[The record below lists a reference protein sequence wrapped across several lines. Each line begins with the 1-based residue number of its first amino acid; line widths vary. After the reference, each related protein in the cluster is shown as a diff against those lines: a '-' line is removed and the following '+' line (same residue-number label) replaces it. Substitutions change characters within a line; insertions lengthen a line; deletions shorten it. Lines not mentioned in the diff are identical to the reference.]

1 MAFSSAAFVFA
12 FLPAVFLLH
21 LVIRGRLARNVL
33 LLLASLL
40 FYSAGSLPHLP
51 LLVGVTLLN
60 YLAGLLF
67 RKRLRIRKAVLAVTL
82 CLNVAVLALFKYL
95 GFFGGVI
102 GDLTGLSLRLPALA
116 LPIGVSFFT
125 FQGMSYAIDVY
136 RDPDSGTTDFFE
148 LLLYISFFPQL
159 IAGPIVQY
167 HDVAP
172 QLRRRAAD
180 VRQMAEGFRRFIVGL
195 SKKLLLADVLGTAV
209 DALYARTDLLDARTA
224 LLAGIAYCLQIYF
237 DFSGY
242 SDMAIGMGRM
252 FGFRFPENFD
262 HPYTGSSIREFW
274 RRWHISLTSWF
285 RDYLYFPLGGNRKG
299 KIRKYLNKMIVFL
312 VSGLWHG
319 AGFSYI
325 IWGGLNGLYQVIG
338 EMTLPLRKKITDGLR
353 LHRDSLGHRLFQG
366 VFTFVLVDFSWIFFR
381 ASDLQGA
388 LEIIKSI
395 FRANN
400 PEILVDG
407 SLYGCGLDISNF
419 LLMLAGIGILLFADL
434 CRRRNIVV
442 RDVILRQDGWF
453 RWLFIALA
461 VTAILTFGI
470 WGPNYDAAGF
480 IYFQF

>member
-195 SKKLLLADVLGTAV
+195 GKKLLLADVLGTAV

-224 LLAGIAYCLQIYF
+224 LLVGIAYCLQIYF

-274 RRWHISLTSWF
+274 RRWHISLSMWF
-285 RDYLYFPLGGNRKG
+285 RNYVYIPLGGSRRGLARTCFNTFV
-299 KIRKYLNKMIVFL
+299 VFL
-312 VSGLWHG
+312 LTGLWHG
-319 AGFSYI
+319 AM
-325 IWGGLNGLYQVIG
+325 W
-338 EMTLPLRKKITDGLR
+338 
-353 LHRDSLGHRLFQG
+353 
-366 VFTFVLVDFSWIFFR
+366 TFVLWGLWNGFWLILERATPLKKVSHTLFGHVYMLLIVMLGFILFR
-381 ASDLQGA
+381 AESLTQAGRICRA
-388 LEIIKSI
+388 LAD
-395 FRANN
+395 FRF
-400 PEILVDG
+400 EREG
-407 SLYGCGLDISNF
+407 T
-419 LLMLAGIGILLFADL
+419 ILLRGVLSAKVLAAGAVAVFLSTGLQRKLAEKLRRSSGCQAAEYAASLL
-434 CRRRNIVV
+434 CLALC
-442 RDVILRQDGWF
+442 ILR
-453 RWLFIALA
+453 IAS
-461 VTAILTFGI
+461 VSFN
-470 WGPNYDAAGF
+470 PF
-480 IYFQF
+480 IYFRF

>member
-274 RRWHISLTSWF
+274 RRWHISLSMWF
-285 RDYLYFPLGGNRKG
+285 RNYVYIPLGGSRRGLARTCFNTFV
-299 KIRKYLNKMIVFL
+299 VFL
-312 VSGLWHG
+312 LTGLWHG
-319 AGFSYI
+319 AM
-325 IWGGLNGLYQVIG
+325 W
-338 EMTLPLRKKITDGLR
+338 
-353 LHRDSLGHRLFQG
+353 
-366 VFTFVLVDFSWIFFR
+366 TFVLWGLWNGFWLILERTTPLKKVSHTLFGHVYMLLIVMLGFILFR
-381 ASDLQGA
+381 AESLTQAGRICRA
-388 LEIIKSI
+388 LAD
-395 FRANN
+395 FRF
-400 PEILVDG
+400 EREG
-407 SLYGCGLDISNF
+407 T
-419 LLMLAGIGILLFADL
+419 ILLRGVLSAKVL
-434 CRRRNIVV
+434 
-442 RDVILRQDGWF
+442 
-453 RWLFIALA
+453 
-461 VTAILTFGI
+461 
-470 WGPNYDAAGF
+470 AAGAVAVFLSTGLQRKLAEKLRRSSGCQAAEYAASLLCLALCVLRIASVSFNPF
-480 IYFQF
+480 IYFRF

>member
-195 SKKLLLADVLGTAV
+195 GKKLLLADVLGTAV

-274 RRWHISLTSWF
+274 RRWHISLSMWF
-285 RDYLYFPLGGNRKG
+285 RNYVYIPLGGSRRGLARTCFNTFV
-299 KIRKYLNKMIVFL
+299 VFL
-312 VSGLWHG
+312 LTGLWHG
-319 AGFSYI
+319 AM
-325 IWGGLNGLYQVIG
+325 W
-338 EMTLPLRKKITDGLR
+338 
-353 LHRDSLGHRLFQG
+353 
-366 VFTFVLVDFSWIFFR
+366 TFVLWGLWNGFWLILERTTPLKKVSHTLFGHVYMLLIVMLGFILFR
-381 ASDLQGA
+381 AESLTQAGRICRA
-388 LEIIKSI
+388 LAD
-395 FRANN
+395 FRF
-400 PEILVDG
+400 EREG
-407 SLYGCGLDISNF
+407 T
-419 LLMLAGIGILLFADL
+419 ILLRGVLSAKVL
-434 CRRRNIVV
+434 
-442 RDVILRQDGWF
+442 
-453 RWLFIALA
+453 
-461 VTAILTFGI
+461 
-470 WGPNYDAAGF
+470 AAGAVAVFLSTGLQRKLAEKLRRSSGCQAAEYAASLLCLALCVLRIASVSFNPF
-480 IYFQF
+480 IYFRF

>member
-21 LVIRGRLARNVL
+21 LVIRGCLARNVL

-148 LLLYISFFPQL
+148 LLLYISFFHQL

-224 LLAGIAYCLQIYF
+224 LLVGIAYCLQIYF

-274 RRWHISLTSWF
+274 RRWHISLSMWF
-285 RDYLYFPLGGNRKG
+285 RNYVYIPLGGSRRGLARTCFNTFV
-299 KIRKYLNKMIVFL
+299 VFL
-312 VSGLWHG
+312 LTGLWHG
-319 AGFSYI
+319 AM
-325 IWGGLNGLYQVIG
+325 W
-338 EMTLPLRKKITDGLR
+338 
-353 LHRDSLGHRLFQG
+353 
-366 VFTFVLVDFSWIFFR
+366 TFVLWGLWNGFWLILERTTPLKKVSHTLFGHVYMLLIVMLGFILFR
-381 ASDLQGA
+381 AESLTQAGRICRA
-388 LEIIKSI
+388 LAD
-395 FRANN
+395 FRF
-400 PEILVDG
+400 EREG
-407 SLYGCGLDISNF
+407 T
-419 LLMLAGIGILLFADL
+419 ILLRGVLSAKVL
-434 CRRRNIVV
+434 
-442 RDVILRQDGWF
+442 
-453 RWLFIALA
+453 
-461 VTAILTFGI
+461 
-470 WGPNYDAAGF
+470 AAGAVAVFLSTGLQRKLAEKLRRSSGCQAAEYAASLLCLALCVLRIASVSFNPF
-480 IYFQF
+480 IYFRF

>member
-67 RKRLRIRKAVLAVTL
+67 RKRLRKRKAVLAVTL

-224 LLAGIAYCLQIYF
+224 LLVGIAYCLQIYF

-274 RRWHISLTSWF
+274 RRWHISLSMWF
-285 RDYLYFPLGGNRKG
+285 RNYVYIPLGGSRRGLARTCFNTFV
-299 KIRKYLNKMIVFL
+299 VFL
-312 VSGLWHG
+312 LTGLWHG
-319 AGFSYI
+319 AM
-325 IWGGLNGLYQVIG
+325 W
-338 EMTLPLRKKITDGLR
+338 
-353 LHRDSLGHRLFQG
+353 
-366 VFTFVLVDFSWIFFR
+366 TFVLWGLWNGFWLILERATPLKKVSHTLFGHVYMLLIVMLGFILFR
-381 ASDLQGA
+381 AESLTQAGRICRA
-388 LEIIKSI
+388 LAD
-395 FRANN
+395 FRF
-400 PEILVDG
+400 EREG
-407 SLYGCGLDISNF
+407 T
-419 LLMLAGIGILLFADL
+419 ILLRGVLSAKVL
-434 CRRRNIVV
+434 
-442 RDVILRQDGWF
+442 
-453 RWLFIALA
+453 
-461 VTAILTFGI
+461 
-470 WGPNYDAAGF
+470 AAGAVAVFLSTGLQRKLAEKLRRSSGCQAAEYAASLLCLALCVLRIASVSFNPF
-480 IYFQF
+480 IYFRF

>member
-67 RKRLRIRKAVLAVTL
+67 RKRLRKRKAVLAVTL

-224 LLAGIAYCLQIYF
+224 LLVGIAYCLQIYF

-274 RRWHISLTSWF
+274 RRWHISLSMWF
-285 RDYLYFPLGGNRKG
+285 RNYVYIPLGGSRRGLARTCFNTFV
-299 KIRKYLNKMIVFL
+299 VFL
-312 VSGLWHG
+312 LTGLWHG
-319 AGFSYI
+319 AM
-325 IWGGLNGLYQVIG
+325 W
-338 EMTLPLRKKITDGLR
+338 
-353 LHRDSLGHRLFQG
+353 
-366 VFTFVLVDFSWIFFR
+366 TFVLWGLWNGFWLILERTTPLKKVSHTLFGHVYMLLIVMLGFILFR
-381 ASDLQGA
+381 AESLTQAGRICRA
-388 LEIIKSI
+388 LAD
-395 FRANN
+395 FRF
-400 PEILVDG
+400 EREG
-407 SLYGCGLDISNF
+407 T
-419 LLMLAGIGILLFADL
+419 ILLRGVLSAKVL
-434 CRRRNIVV
+434 
-442 RDVILRQDGWF
+442 
-453 RWLFIALA
+453 
-461 VTAILTFGI
+461 
-470 WGPNYDAAGF
+470 AAGAVAVFLSTGLQRKLAEKLRRSSGCQAAEYAASLLCLALCVLRIASVSFNPF
-480 IYFQF
+480 IYFRF

>member
-224 LLAGIAYCLQIYF
+224 LLVGIAYCLQIYF

-274 RRWHISLTSWF
+274 RRWHISLSMWF
-285 RDYLYFPLGGNRKG
+285 RNYVYIPLGGSRRGLARTCFNTFV
-299 KIRKYLNKMIVFL
+299 VFL
-312 VSGLWHG
+312 LTGLWHG
-319 AGFSYI
+319 AM
-325 IWGGLNGLYQVIG
+325 W
-338 EMTLPLRKKITDGLR
+338 
-353 LHRDSLGHRLFQG
+353 
-366 VFTFVLVDFSWIFFR
+366 TFVLWGLWNGVWLILERTTPLKKVSHTLFGHVYMLLIVMLGFILFR
-381 ASDLQGA
+381 AESLTQAGRICRA
-388 LEIIKSI
+388 LAD
-395 FRANN
+395 FRF
-400 PEILVDG
+400 EREG
-407 SLYGCGLDISNF
+407 T
-419 LLMLAGIGILLFADL
+419 ILLRGVLSAKVL
-434 CRRRNIVV
+434 
-442 RDVILRQDGWF
+442 
-453 RWLFIALA
+453 
-461 VTAILTFGI
+461 
-470 WGPNYDAAGF
+470 AAGAVAVFLSTGLQRKLAEKLRRSSGCQAAEYAASLLCLALCVLRIASVSFNPF
-480 IYFQF
+480 IYFRF

>member
-67 RKRLRIRKAVLAVTL
+67 RKRLRKRKAVLAVTL

-274 RRWHISLTSWF
+274 RRWHISLSMWF
-285 RDYLYFPLGGNRKG
+285 RNYVYIPLGGSRRGLARTCFNTFV
-299 KIRKYLNKMIVFL
+299 VFL
-312 VSGLWHG
+312 LTGLWHG
-319 AGFSYI
+319 AM
-325 IWGGLNGLYQVIG
+325 W
-338 EMTLPLRKKITDGLR
+338 
-353 LHRDSLGHRLFQG
+353 
-366 VFTFVLVDFSWIFFR
+366 TFVLWGLWNGFWLILERTTPLKKVSHTLFGHVYMLLIVMLGFILFR
-381 ASDLQGA
+381 AESLTQAGRICRA
-388 LEIIKSI
+388 LAD
-395 FRANN
+395 FRF
-400 PEILVDG
+400 EREG
-407 SLYGCGLDISNF
+407 T
-419 LLMLAGIGILLFADL
+419 ILLRGVLSAKVL
-434 CRRRNIVV
+434 
-442 RDVILRQDGWF
+442 
-453 RWLFIALA
+453 
-461 VTAILTFGI
+461 
-470 WGPNYDAAGF
+470 AAGAVAVFLSTGLQRKLAEKLRRSSGCQAAEYAASLLCLALCVLRIASVSFNPF
-480 IYFQF
+480 IYFRF

>member
-274 RRWHISLTSWF
+274 RRWHISLSMWF
-285 RDYLYFPLGGNRKG
+285 RNYVYIPLGGSRRGLARTCFNTFV
-299 KIRKYLNKMIVFL
+299 VFL
-312 VSGLWHG
+312 LTGLWHG
-319 AGFSYI
+319 AM
-325 IWGGLNGLYQVIG
+325 W
-338 EMTLPLRKKITDGLR
+338 
-353 LHRDSLGHRLFQG
+353 
-366 VFTFVLVDFSWIFFR
+366 TFVLWGLWNGFWLILERATPLKKVSHTLFGHVYMLLIVMLGFILFR
-381 ASDLQGA
+381 AESLTQAGRICRA
-388 LEIIKSI
+388 LAD
-395 FRANN
+395 FRF
-400 PEILVDG
+400 EREG
-407 SLYGCGLDISNF
+407 T
-419 LLMLAGIGILLFADL
+419 ILLRGVLSAKVL
-434 CRRRNIVV
+434 
-442 RDVILRQDGWF
+442 
-453 RWLFIALA
+453 
-461 VTAILTFGI
+461 
-470 WGPNYDAAGF
+470 AAGAVAVFLSTGLQRKLAEKLRRSSGCQAAEYAASLLCLALCVLRIASVSFNPF
-480 IYFQF
+480 IYFRF

>member
-67 RKRLRIRKAVLAVTL
+67 RKRLRKRKAVLAVTL

-274 RRWHISLTSWF
+274 RRWHISLSMWF
-285 RDYLYFPLGGNRKG
+285 RNYVYIPLGGSRRGLARTCFNTFV
-299 KIRKYLNKMIVFL
+299 VFL
-312 VSGLWHG
+312 LTGLWHG
-319 AGFSYI
+319 AM
-325 IWGGLNGLYQVIG
+325 W
-338 EMTLPLRKKITDGLR
+338 
-353 LHRDSLGHRLFQG
+353 
-366 VFTFVLVDFSWIFFR
+366 TFVLWGLWNGFWLILERATPLKKVSHTLFGHVYMLLIVMLGFILFR
-381 ASDLQGA
+381 AESLTQAGRICRA
-388 LEIIKSI
+388 LAD
-395 FRANN
+395 FRF
-400 PEILVDG
+400 EREG
-407 SLYGCGLDISNF
+407 T
-419 LLMLAGIGILLFADL
+419 ILLRGVLSAKVL
-434 CRRRNIVV
+434 
-442 RDVILRQDGWF
+442 
-453 RWLFIALA
+453 
-461 VTAILTFGI
+461 
-470 WGPNYDAAGF
+470 AAGAVAVFLSTGLQRKLAEKLRRSSGCQAAEYAASLLCLALCVLRIASVSFNPF
-480 IYFQF
+480 IYFRF

>member
-67 RKRLRIRKAVLAVTL
+67 RKRLRKRKAVLAVTL

-125 FQGMSYAIDVY
+125 FQGMSCAIDVY

-209 DALYARTDLLDARTA
+209 DALYARTGLLDARTA

-274 RRWHISLTSWF
+274 RRWHISLSMWF
-285 RDYLYFPLGGNRKG
+285 RNYVYIPLGGSRRGLARTCFNTFV
-299 KIRKYLNKMIVFL
+299 VFL
-312 VSGLWHG
+312 LTGLWHG
-319 AGFSYI
+319 AM
-325 IWGGLNGLYQVIG
+325 W
-338 EMTLPLRKKITDGLR
+338 
-353 LHRDSLGHRLFQG
+353 
-366 VFTFVLVDFSWIFFR
+366 TFVLWGLWNGVWLILERATPLKKVSHTLFGHVYMLLIVMLGFILFR
-381 ASDLQGA
+381 AESLTQAGRICRA
-388 LEIIKSI
+388 LAD
-395 FRANN
+395 FRF
-400 PEILVDG
+400 EREG
-407 SLYGCGLDISNF
+407 T
-419 LLMLAGIGILLFADL
+419 ILLRGVLSAKVL
-434 CRRRNIVV
+434 
-442 RDVILRQDGWF
+442 
-453 RWLFIALA
+453 
-461 VTAILTFGI
+461 
-470 WGPNYDAAGF
+470 AAGAVAVFLSTGLQRKLAEKLRRSSGCQAAEYAASLLCLALCVLRIASVSFNPF
-480 IYFQF
+480 IYFRF

>member
-224 LLAGIAYCLQIYF
+224 LLVGIAYCLQIYF

-274 RRWHISLTSWF
+274 RRWHISLSMWF
-285 RDYLYFPLGGNRKG
+285 RNYVYVPLGGSRRGLARTCFNTFV
-299 KIRKYLNKMIVFL
+299 VFL
-312 VSGLWHG
+312 LTGLWHG
-319 AGFSYI
+319 AM
-325 IWGGLNGLYQVIG
+325 W
-338 EMTLPLRKKITDGLR
+338 
-353 LHRDSLGHRLFQG
+353 
-366 VFTFVLVDFSWIFFR
+366 TFVLWGLWNGAWLILERTTPLKKVSHTLFGHVYMLLIVMLGFILFR
-381 ASDLQGA
+381 AESLTQAGRICRA
-388 LEIIKSI
+388 LAD
-395 FRANN
+395 FRF
-400 PEILVDG
+400 EREG
-407 SLYGCGLDISNF
+407 T
-419 LLMLAGIGILLFADL
+419 ILLRGVLSAKVL
-434 CRRRNIVV
+434 
-442 RDVILRQDGWF
+442 
-453 RWLFIALA
+453 
-461 VTAILTFGI
+461 
-470 WGPNYDAAGF
+470 AAGAVAVFLSTGLQRKLAEKLRRSSGCQAAEYAASLLCLALCVLRIASVSFNPF
-480 IYFQF
+480 IYFRF

>member
-224 LLAGIAYCLQIYF
+224 LLVGIAYCLQIYF

-274 RRWHISLTSWF
+274 RRWHISLSMWF
-285 RDYLYFPLGGNRKG
+285 RNYVYIPLGGSRRGLARTCFNTFV
-299 KIRKYLNKMIVFL
+299 VFL
-312 VSGLWHG
+312 LTGLWHG
-319 AGFSYI
+319 AM
-325 IWGGLNGLYQVIG
+325 W
-338 EMTLPLRKKITDGLR
+338 
-353 LHRDSLGHRLFQG
+353 
-366 VFTFVLVDFSWIFFR
+366 TFVLWGLWNGFWLILERATPLKKVSHTLFGHVYMLLIVMLGFILFR
-381 ASDLQGA
+381 AESLTQAGRICRA
-388 LEIIKSI
+388 LAD
-395 FRANN
+395 FRF
-400 PEILVDG
+400 EREG
-407 SLYGCGLDISNF
+407 T
-419 LLMLAGIGILLFADL
+419 ILLRGVLSAKVL
-434 CRRRNIVV
+434 
-442 RDVILRQDGWF
+442 
-453 RWLFIALA
+453 
-461 VTAILTFGI
+461 
-470 WGPNYDAAGF
+470 AAGAVAVFLSTGLQRKLAEKLRRSSGCQAAEYAASLLCLAICVLRIASVSFNPF
-480 IYFQF
+480 IYFRF

>member
-195 SKKLLLADVLGTAV
+195 GKKLLLADVLGTAV

-274 RRWHISLTSWF
+274 RRWHISLSMWF
-285 RDYLYFPLGGNRKG
+285 RNYVYIPLGGSRRGLARTCFNTFV
-299 KIRKYLNKMIVFL
+299 VFL
-312 VSGLWHG
+312 LTGLWHG
-319 AGFSYI
+319 AM
-325 IWGGLNGLYQVIG
+325 W
-338 EMTLPLRKKITDGLR
+338 
-353 LHRDSLGHRLFQG
+353 
-366 VFTFVLVDFSWIFFR
+366 TFVLWGLWNGFWLILERATPLKKVSHTLFGHVYMLLIVMLGFILFR
-381 ASDLQGA
+381 AESLTQAGRICRA
-388 LEIIKSI
+388 LAD
-395 FRANN
+395 FRF
-400 PEILVDG
+400 EREG
-407 SLYGCGLDISNF
+407 T
-419 LLMLAGIGILLFADL
+419 ILLRGVLSAKVLAAGAVAVFLSTGLQRKLAEKLRRSSGCQAAEYAASLL
-434 CRRRNIVV
+434 CLALC
-442 RDVILRQDGWF
+442 ILR
-453 RWLFIALA
+453 IAS
-461 VTAILTFGI
+461 VSFN
-470 WGPNYDAAGF
+470 PF
-480 IYFQF
+480 IYFRF

>member
-12 FLPAVFLLH
+12 FLPAIFLLH

-224 LLAGIAYCLQIYF
+224 LLVGIAYCLQIYF

-274 RRWHISLTSWF
+274 RRWHISLSMWF
-285 RDYLYFPLGGNRKG
+285 RNYVYIPLGGSRRGLARTCFNTFV
-299 KIRKYLNKMIVFL
+299 VFL
-312 VSGLWHG
+312 LTGLWHG
-319 AGFSYI
+319 AM
-325 IWGGLNGLYQVIG
+325 W
-338 EMTLPLRKKITDGLR
+338 
-353 LHRDSLGHRLFQG
+353 
-366 VFTFVLVDFSWIFFR
+366 TFVLWGLWNGAWLILERTTPLKKVSHTLFGHVYMLLIVMLGFILFR
-381 ASDLQGA
+381 AESLTQAGRICRA
-388 LEIIKSI
+388 LAD
-395 FRANN
+395 FRF
-400 PEILVDG
+400 EREG
-407 SLYGCGLDISNF
+407 T
-419 LLMLAGIGILLFADL
+419 ILLRGVLSAKVLAAGAVAVFLSTGLQRKLAEKLRRSSGCQAAEYAASLL
-434 CRRRNIVV
+434 CLALC
-442 RDVILRQDGWF
+442 ILR
-453 RWLFIALA
+453 IAS
-461 VTAILTFGI
+461 VSFN
-470 WGPNYDAAGF
+470 PF
-480 IYFQF
+480 IYFRF

>member
-51 LLVGVTLLN
+51 LLVGVALLN

-67 RKRLRIRKAVLAVTL
+67 RKRLRKRKAVLAVTL

-274 RRWHISLTSWF
+274 RRWHISLSMWF
-285 RDYLYFPLGGNRKG
+285 RNYVYIPLGGSRRGLARTCFNTFV
-299 KIRKYLNKMIVFL
+299 VFL
-312 VSGLWHG
+312 LTGLWHG
-319 AGFSYI
+319 AM
-325 IWGGLNGLYQVIG
+325 W
-338 EMTLPLRKKITDGLR
+338 
-353 LHRDSLGHRLFQG
+353 
-366 VFTFVLVDFSWIFFR
+366 TFVLWGLWNGFWLILERATPLKKVSHTLFGHVYMLLIVMLGFILFR
-381 ASDLQGA
+381 AESLTQAGRICRA
-388 LEIIKSI
+388 LAD
-395 FRANN
+395 FRF
-400 PEILVDG
+400 EREG
-407 SLYGCGLDISNF
+407 T
-419 LLMLAGIGILLFADL
+419 ILLRGVLSAKVL
-434 CRRRNIVV
+434 
-442 RDVILRQDGWF
+442 
-453 RWLFIALA
+453 
-461 VTAILTFGI
+461 
-470 WGPNYDAAGF
+470 AAGAVAVFLSTGLQRKLAEKLRRSSGCQAAEYAASLLCLAICVLRIASVSFNPF
-480 IYFQF
+480 IYFRF

>member
-274 RRWHISLTSWF
+274 RRWHISLSMWF
-285 RDYLYFPLGGNRKG
+285 RNYVYIPLGGSRRGLARTCFNTFV
-299 KIRKYLNKMIVFL
+299 VFL
-312 VSGLWHG
+312 LTGLWHG
-319 AGFSYI
+319 AM
-325 IWGGLNGLYQVIG
+325 W
-338 EMTLPLRKKITDGLR
+338 
-353 LHRDSLGHRLFQG
+353 
-366 VFTFVLVDFSWIFFR
+366 TFVLWGLWNGFWLILERATPLKKVSHTLFGHVYMLLIVMLGFILFR
-381 ASDLQGA
+381 AESLTQAGRICRA
-388 LEIIKSI
+388 LAD
-395 FRANN
+395 FRF
-400 PEILVDG
+400 EREG
-407 SLYGCGLDISNF
+407 T
-419 LLMLAGIGILLFADL
+419 ILLRGVLSAKVLAAGAVAVFLSTGLQRKLAEKLRRSSGCQAAEYAASLL
-434 CRRRNIVV
+434 CLALC
-442 RDVILRQDGWF
+442 ILR
-453 RWLFIALA
+453 IAS
-461 VTAILTFGI
+461 VSFN
-470 WGPNYDAAGF
+470 PF
-480 IYFQF
+480 IYFRF

>member
-1 MAFSSAAFVFA
+1 
-12 FLPAVFLLH
+12 
-21 LVIRGRLARNVL
+21 
-33 LLLASLL
+33 
-40 FYSAGSLPHLP
+40 
-51 LLVGVTLLN
+51 
-60 YLAGLLF
+60 
-67 RKRLRIRKAVLAVTL
+67 
-82 CLNVAVLALFKYL
+82 
-95 GFFGGVI
+95 
-102 GDLTGLSLRLPALA
+102 
-116 LPIGVSFFT
+116 
-125 FQGMSYAIDVY
+125 
-136 RDPDSGTTDFFE
+136 
-148 LLLYISFFPQL
+148 
-159 IAGPIVQY
+159 
-167 HDVAP
+167 
-172 QLRRRAAD
+172 
-180 VRQMAEGFRRFIVGL
+180 
-195 SKKLLLADVLGTAV
+195 
-209 DALYARTDLLDARTA
+209 
-224 LLAGIAYCLQIYF
+224 
-237 DFSGY
+237 
-242 SDMAIGMGRM
+242 
-252 FGFRFPENFD
+252 
-262 HPYTGSSIREFW
+262 
-274 RRWHISLTSWF
+274 
-285 RDYLYFPLGGNRKG
+285 
-299 KIRKYLNKMIVFL
+299 MIVFL

-419 LLMLAGIGILLFADL
+419 LLMLAGIGILAFADR

>member
-1 MAFSSAAFVFA
+1 MA
-12 FLPAVFLLH
+12 
-21 LVIRGRLARNVL
+21 
-33 LLLASLL
+33 
-40 FYSAGSLPHLP
+40 
-51 LLVGVTLLN
+51 
-60 YLAGLLF
+60 
-67 RKRLRIRKAVLAVTL
+67 RI
-82 CLNVAVLALFKYL
+82 L
-95 GFFGGVI
+95 GI
-102 GDLTGLSLRLPALA
+102 DL
-116 LPIGVSFFT
+116 
-125 FQGMSYAIDVY
+125 M
-136 RDPDSGTTDFFE
+136 
-148 LLLYISFFPQL
+148 
-159 IAGPIVQY
+159 
-167 HDVAP
+167 
-172 QLRRRAAD
+172 
-180 VRQMAEGFRRFIVGL
+180 
-195 SKKLLLADVLGTAV
+195 
-209 DALYARTDLLDARTA
+209 
-224 LLAGIAYCLQIYF
+224 
-237 DFSGY
+237 
-242 SDMAIGMGRM
+242 
-252 FGFRFPENFD
+252 ENFD
-262 HPYTGSSIREFW
+262 APYLSTSVAQFW

>member
-242 SDMAIGMGRM
+242 SDMAIGMGRL

-274 RRWHISLTSWF
+274 RRWHISLSMWF
-285 RDYLYFPLGGNRKG
+285 RNYVYIPLGGSRRGLARTCFNTFV
-299 KIRKYLNKMIVFL
+299 VFL
-312 VSGLWHG
+312 LTGLWHG
-319 AGFSYI
+319 AM
-325 IWGGLNGLYQVIG
+325 W
-338 EMTLPLRKKITDGLR
+338 
-353 LHRDSLGHRLFQG
+353 
-366 VFTFVLVDFSWIFFR
+366 TFVLWGLWNGFWLILERATPLKKVSHTLFGHVYMLLIVMLGFILFR
-381 ASDLQGA
+381 AESLTQAGRICRA
-388 LEIIKSI
+388 LAD
-395 FRANN
+395 FRF
-400 PEILVDG
+400 EREG
-407 SLYGCGLDISNF
+407 T
-419 LLMLAGIGILLFADL
+419 ILLRGVLSAKVL
-434 CRRRNIVV
+434 
-442 RDVILRQDGWF
+442 
-453 RWLFIALA
+453 
-461 VTAILTFGI
+461 
-470 WGPNYDAAGF
+470 AAGAVAVFLSTGLQRKLAEKLRRSSGCQAAEYAASLLCLALCVLRIASVSFNPF
-480 IYFQF
+480 IYFRF

>member
-82 CLNVAVLALFKYL
+82 CLNVAVLTLFKYL

-242 SDMAIGMGRM
+242 SDMAIGMGRL

-274 RRWHISLTSWF
+274 RRWHISLSMWF
-285 RDYLYFPLGGNRKG
+285 RNYVYIPLGGSRRGLARTCFNTFV
-299 KIRKYLNKMIVFL
+299 VFL
-312 VSGLWHG
+312 LTGLWHG
-319 AGFSYI
+319 AM
-325 IWGGLNGLYQVIG
+325 W
-338 EMTLPLRKKITDGLR
+338 
-353 LHRDSLGHRLFQG
+353 
-366 VFTFVLVDFSWIFFR
+366 TFVLWGLWNGFWLILERATPLKKVSHTLFGHVYMLLIVMLGFILFR
-381 ASDLQGA
+381 AESLTQAGRICRA
-388 LEIIKSI
+388 LAD
-395 FRANN
+395 FRF
-400 PEILVDG
+400 EREG
-407 SLYGCGLDISNF
+407 T
-419 LLMLAGIGILLFADL
+419 ILLRGVLSAKVL
-434 CRRRNIVV
+434 
-442 RDVILRQDGWF
+442 
-453 RWLFIALA
+453 
-461 VTAILTFGI
+461 
-470 WGPNYDAAGF
+470 AAGAVAVFLSTGLQRKLAEKLRRSSGCQAAEYAASLLCLALCVLRIASVSFNPF
-480 IYFQF
+480 IYFRF

>member
-67 RKRLRIRKAVLAVTL
+67 RKRLRKRKAVLAVTL

-274 RRWHISLTSWF
+274 RRWHISLSMWF
-285 RDYLYFPLGGNRKG
+285 RNYVYIPLGGSRRGLARTCFNTFV
-299 KIRKYLNKMIVFL
+299 VFL
-312 VSGLWHG
+312 LTGLWHG
-319 AGFSYI
+319 AM
-325 IWGGLNGLYQVIG
+325 W
-338 EMTLPLRKKITDGLR
+338 
-353 LHRDSLGHRLFQG
+353 
-366 VFTFVLVDFSWIFFR
+366 TFVLWGLWNGAWLILERATPLKKVSHTLFGHVYMLLIVMLGFILFR
-381 ASDLQGA
+381 AESLTQAGRICRA
-388 LEIIKSI
+388 LAD
-395 FRANN
+395 FRF
-400 PEILVDG
+400 EREG
-407 SLYGCGLDISNF
+407 T
-419 LLMLAGIGILLFADL
+419 ILLRGVLSAKVL
-434 CRRRNIVV
+434 
-442 RDVILRQDGWF
+442 
-453 RWLFIALA
+453 
-461 VTAILTFGI
+461 
-470 WGPNYDAAGF
+470 AAGAVAVFLSTGLQRKLAEKLRRSSGCQAAEYAASLLCLALCVLRIASVSFNPF
-480 IYFQF
+480 IYFRF

>member
-242 SDMAIGMGRM
+242 SDMAIGMGRL

-274 RRWHISLTSWF
+274 RRWHISLSMWF
-285 RDYLYFPLGGNRKG
+285 RNYVYIPLGGSRRGLARTCFNTFV
-299 KIRKYLNKMIVFL
+299 VFL
-312 VSGLWHG
+312 LTGLWHG
-319 AGFSYI
+319 AM
-325 IWGGLNGLYQVIG
+325 W
-338 EMTLPLRKKITDGLR
+338 
-353 LHRDSLGHRLFQG
+353 
-366 VFTFVLVDFSWIFFR
+366 TFVLWGLWNGAWLILERTTPLKKVSHTLFGHVYMLLIVMLGFILFR
-381 ASDLQGA
+381 AESLTQAGRICRA
-388 LEIIKSI
+388 LAD
-395 FRANN
+395 FRF
-400 PEILVDG
+400 EREG
-407 SLYGCGLDISNF
+407 T
-419 LLMLAGIGILLFADL
+419 ILLRGVLSAKVL
-434 CRRRNIVV
+434 
-442 RDVILRQDGWF
+442 
-453 RWLFIALA
+453 
-461 VTAILTFGI
+461 
-470 WGPNYDAAGF
+470 AAGAVAVFLSTGLQRKLAEKLRRSSGCQAAEYAASLLCLALCVLRIASVSFNPF
-480 IYFQF
+480 IYFRF

>member
-224 LLAGIAYCLQIYF
+224 LLVGIAYCLQIYF

-274 RRWHISLTSWF
+274 RRWHISLSMWF
-285 RDYLYFPLGGNRKG
+285 RNYVYIPLGGSRRGLARTCFNTFV
-299 KIRKYLNKMIVFL
+299 VFL
-312 VSGLWHG
+312 LTGLWHG
-319 AGFSYI
+319 AM
-325 IWGGLNGLYQVIG
+325 W
-338 EMTLPLRKKITDGLR
+338 
-353 LHRDSLGHRLFQG
+353 
-366 VFTFVLVDFSWIFFR
+366 TFVLWGLWNGFWLILERTTPLKKVSHTLFGHVYMLLIVMLGFILFR
-381 ASDLQGA
+381 AESLTQAGRICRA
-388 LEIIKSI
+388 LAD
-395 FRANN
+395 FRF
-400 PEILVDG
+400 EREG
-407 SLYGCGLDISNF
+407 T
-419 LLMLAGIGILLFADL
+419 ILLRGVLSAKVL
-434 CRRRNIVV
+434 
-442 RDVILRQDGWF
+442 
-453 RWLFIALA
+453 
-461 VTAILTFGI
+461 
-470 WGPNYDAAGF
+470 AAGAVAVFLSTGLQRKLAEKLRRSSGCQAAEYAASLLCLALCVLRIASASFNPF
-480 IYFQF
+480 IYFRF

>member
-195 SKKLLLADVLGTAV
+195 GKKLLLADVLGTAV

-242 SDMAIGMGRM
+242 SDMAIGMGRL

-274 RRWHISLTSWF
+274 RRWHISLSMWF
-285 RDYLYFPLGGNRKG
+285 RNYVYIPLGGSRRGLARTCFNTFV
-299 KIRKYLNKMIVFL
+299 VFL
-312 VSGLWHG
+312 LTGLWHG
-319 AGFSYI
+319 AM
-325 IWGGLNGLYQVIG
+325 W
-338 EMTLPLRKKITDGLR
+338 
-353 LHRDSLGHRLFQG
+353 
-366 VFTFVLVDFSWIFFR
+366 TFVLWGLWNGFWLILERATPLKKVSHTLFGHVYMLLIVMLGFILFR
-381 ASDLQGA
+381 AESLTQAGRICRA
-388 LEIIKSI
+388 LAD
-395 FRANN
+395 FRF
-400 PEILVDG
+400 EREG
-407 SLYGCGLDISNF
+407 T
-419 LLMLAGIGILLFADL
+419 ILLRGVLSAKVL
-434 CRRRNIVV
+434 
-442 RDVILRQDGWF
+442 
-453 RWLFIALA
+453 
-461 VTAILTFGI
+461 
-470 WGPNYDAAGF
+470 AAGAVAVFLSTGLQRKLAEKLRRSSGCQAAEYAASLLCLAICVLRIASVSFNPF
-480 IYFQF
+480 IYFRF

>member
-224 LLAGIAYCLQIYF
+224 LLVGIAYCLQIYF

-274 RRWHISLTSWF
+274 RRWHISLSMWF
-285 RDYLYFPLGGNRKG
+285 RNYVYIPLGGSRRGLARTCFNTFV
-299 KIRKYLNKMIVFL
+299 VFL
-312 VSGLWHG
+312 LTGLWHG
-319 AGFSYI
+319 AM
-325 IWGGLNGLYQVIG
+325 W
-338 EMTLPLRKKITDGLR
+338 
-353 LHRDSLGHRLFQG
+353 
-366 VFTFVLVDFSWIFFR
+366 TFVLWGLWNGAWLILERTTPLKKVSHTLFGHVYMLLIVMLGFILFR
-381 ASDLQGA
+381 AESLTQAGRICRA
-388 LEIIKSI
+388 LAD
-395 FRANN
+395 FRF
-400 PEILVDG
+400 EREG
-407 SLYGCGLDISNF
+407 T
-419 LLMLAGIGILLFADL
+419 ILLRGVLSAKVL
-434 CRRRNIVV
+434 
-442 RDVILRQDGWF
+442 
-453 RWLFIALA
+453 
-461 VTAILTFGI
+461 
-470 WGPNYDAAGF
+470 AAGAVAVFLSTGLQRKLAEKLRRSSGCQAAEYAASLLCLALCVLRIASVSFNPF
-480 IYFQF
+480 IYFRF

>member
-274 RRWHISLTSWF
+274 RRWHISLSMWF
-285 RDYLYFPLGGNRKG
+285 RNYVYIPLGGSRRGLARTCFNTFV
-299 KIRKYLNKMIVFL
+299 VFL
-312 VSGLWHG
+312 LTGLWHG
-319 AGFSYI
+319 AM
-325 IWGGLNGLYQVIG
+325 W
-338 EMTLPLRKKITDGLR
+338 
-353 LHRDSLGHRLFQG
+353 
-366 VFTFVLVDFSWIFFR
+366 TFVLWGLWNGAWLILERTTPLKKVSHTLFGHVYMLLIVMLGFILFR
-381 ASDLQGA
+381 AESLTQAGRICRA
-388 LEIIKSI
+388 LAD
-395 FRANN
+395 FRF
-400 PEILVDG
+400 EREG
-407 SLYGCGLDISNF
+407 T
-419 LLMLAGIGILLFADL
+419 ILLRGVLSAKVL
-434 CRRRNIVV
+434 
-442 RDVILRQDGWF
+442 
-453 RWLFIALA
+453 
-461 VTAILTFGI
+461 
-470 WGPNYDAAGF
+470 AAGAVAVFLSTGLQRKLAEKLRRSSGCQAAEYAASLLCLALCVLRIASVSFNPF
-480 IYFQF
+480 IYFRF

>member
-224 LLAGIAYCLQIYF
+224 LLVGIAYCLQIYF

-274 RRWHISLTSWF
+274 RRWHISLSMWF
-285 RDYLYFPLGGNRKG
+285 RNYVYVPLGGSRRGLARTCFNTFV
-299 KIRKYLNKMIVFL
+299 VFL
-312 VSGLWHG
+312 LTGLWHG
-319 AGFSYI
+319 AM
-325 IWGGLNGLYQVIG
+325 W
-338 EMTLPLRKKITDGLR
+338 
-353 LHRDSLGHRLFQG
+353 
-366 VFTFVLVDFSWIFFR
+366 TFVLWGLWNGAWLILERATPLKKVSHTLFGHVYMLLIVMLGFILFR
-381 ASDLQGA
+381 AESLTQAGRICRA
-388 LEIIKSI
+388 LAD
-395 FRANN
+395 FRF
-400 PEILVDG
+400 EREG
-407 SLYGCGLDISNF
+407 T
-419 LLMLAGIGILLFADL
+419 ILLRGVLSAKVL
-434 CRRRNIVV
+434 
-442 RDVILRQDGWF
+442 
-453 RWLFIALA
+453 
-461 VTAILTFGI
+461 
-470 WGPNYDAAGF
+470 AAGAVAVFLSTGLQRKLAEKLRRSSGCQAAEYAASLLCLALCVLRIASASFNPF
-480 IYFQF
+480 IYFRF

>member
-274 RRWHISLTSWF
+274 RRWHISLSMWF
-285 RDYLYFPLGGNRKG
+285 RNYVYIPLGGSRRGLARTCFNTFV
-299 KIRKYLNKMIVFL
+299 VFL
-312 VSGLWHG
+312 LTGLWHG
-319 AGFSYI
+319 AM
-325 IWGGLNGLYQVIG
+325 W
-338 EMTLPLRKKITDGLR
+338 
-353 LHRDSLGHRLFQG
+353 
-366 VFTFVLVDFSWIFFR
+366 TFVLWGLWNGAWLILERATPLKKVSHTLFGHVYMLLIVMLGFILFR
-381 ASDLQGA
+381 AESLTQAGRICRA
-388 LEIIKSI
+388 LAD
-395 FRANN
+395 FRF
-400 PEILVDG
+400 EREG
-407 SLYGCGLDISNF
+407 T
-419 LLMLAGIGILLFADL
+419 ILLRGVLSAKVL
-434 CRRRNIVV
+434 
-442 RDVILRQDGWF
+442 
-453 RWLFIALA
+453 
-461 VTAILTFGI
+461 
-470 WGPNYDAAGF
+470 AAGAVAVFLSTGLQRKLAEKLRRSSGCQAAEYAASLLCLALCVLRIASVSFNPF
-480 IYFQF
+480 IYFRF

>member
-51 LLVGVTLLN
+51 LLVGVALLN

-82 CLNVAVLALFKYL
+82 CLNVTVLALFKYL

-209 DALYARTDLLDARTA
+209 DALYERTDLLDARTA
-224 LLAGIAYCLQIYF
+224 LLVGIAYCLQIYF

-274 RRWHISLTSWF
+274 RRWHISLSMWF
-285 RDYLYFPLGGNRKG
+285 RNYVYIPLGGSRRGLARTCFNTFV
-299 KIRKYLNKMIVFL
+299 VFL
-312 VSGLWHG
+312 LTGLWHG
-319 AGFSYI
+319 AM
-325 IWGGLNGLYQVIG
+325 W
-338 EMTLPLRKKITDGLR
+338 
-353 LHRDSLGHRLFQG
+353 
-366 VFTFVLVDFSWIFFR
+366 TFVLWGLWNGFWLILERATPLKKVSHTLFGHVYMLLIVMLGFILFR
-381 ASDLQGA
+381 AESLTQAGRICRA
-388 LEIIKSI
+388 LAD
-395 FRANN
+395 FRF
-400 PEILVDG
+400 EREG
-407 SLYGCGLDISNF
+407 T
-419 LLMLAGIGILLFADL
+419 ILLRGVLSAKVLAAGAVAVFLSTGLQRKLAEKLRRSSGCQAAEYAASLL
-434 CRRRNIVV
+434 CLALC
-442 RDVILRQDGWF
+442 ILR
-453 RWLFIALA
+453 IAS
-461 VTAILTFGI
+461 VSFN
-470 WGPNYDAAGF
+470 PF
-480 IYFQF
+480 IYFRF

>member
-224 LLAGIAYCLQIYF
+224 LLVGIAYCLQIYF

-274 RRWHISLTSWF
+274 RRWHISLSMWF
-285 RDYLYFPLGGNRKG
+285 RNYVYVPLGGSRRGLARTCFNTFV
-299 KIRKYLNKMIVFL
+299 VFL
-312 VSGLWHG
+312 LTGLWHG
-319 AGFSYI
+319 AM
-325 IWGGLNGLYQVIG
+325 W
-338 EMTLPLRKKITDGLR
+338 
-353 LHRDSLGHRLFQG
+353 
-366 VFTFVLVDFSWIFFR
+366 TFVLWGLWNGFWLILERTTPLKKVSHTLFGHVYMLLIVMLGFILFR
-381 ASDLQGA
+381 AESLTQAGRICRA
-388 LEIIKSI
+388 LAD
-395 FRANN
+395 FRF
-400 PEILVDG
+400 EREG
-407 SLYGCGLDISNF
+407 T
-419 LLMLAGIGILLFADL
+419 ILLRGVLSAKVL
-434 CRRRNIVV
+434 
-442 RDVILRQDGWF
+442 
-453 RWLFIALA
+453 
-461 VTAILTFGI
+461 
-470 WGPNYDAAGF
+470 AAGAVAVFLSTGLQRKLAEKLRRSSGCQAAEYAASLLCLALCVLRIASASFNPF
-480 IYFQF
+480 IYFRF

>member
-224 LLAGIAYCLQIYF
+224 LLVGIAYCLQIYF

-274 RRWHISLTSWF
+274 RRWHISLSMWF
-285 RDYLYFPLGGNRKG
+285 RNYVYVPLGGSRRGLARTCFNTFV
-299 KIRKYLNKMIVFL
+299 VFL
-312 VSGLWHG
+312 LTGLWHG
-319 AGFSYI
+319 AM
-325 IWGGLNGLYQVIG
+325 W
-338 EMTLPLRKKITDGLR
+338 
-353 LHRDSLGHRLFQG
+353 
-366 VFTFVLVDFSWIFFR
+366 TFVLWGLWNGFWLILERATPLKKVSHTLFGHVYMLLIVMLGFILFR
-381 ASDLQGA
+381 AESLTQAGRICRA
-388 LEIIKSI
+388 LAD
-395 FRANN
+395 FRF
-400 PEILVDG
+400 EREG
-407 SLYGCGLDISNF
+407 T
-419 LLMLAGIGILLFADL
+419 ILLRGVLSAKVL
-434 CRRRNIVV
+434 
-442 RDVILRQDGWF
+442 
-453 RWLFIALA
+453 
-461 VTAILTFGI
+461 
-470 WGPNYDAAGF
+470 AAGAVAVFLSTGLQRKLAEKLRRSSGCQAAEYAASLLCLALCVLRIASASFNPF
-480 IYFQF
+480 IYFRF

>member
-102 GDLTGLSLRLPALA
+102 GDLTGLSLRLPTLA

-224 LLAGIAYCLQIYF
+224 LLVGIAYCLQIYF

-274 RRWHISLTSWF
+274 RRWHISLSMWF
-285 RDYLYFPLGGNRKG
+285 RNYVYIPLGGSRRGLARTCFNTFV
-299 KIRKYLNKMIVFL
+299 VFL
-312 VSGLWHG
+312 LTGLWHG
-319 AGFSYI
+319 AM
-325 IWGGLNGLYQVIG
+325 W
-338 EMTLPLRKKITDGLR
+338 
-353 LHRDSLGHRLFQG
+353 
-366 VFTFVLVDFSWIFFR
+366 TFVLWGLWNGFWLILERTTPLKKVSHTLFGHVYMLLIVMLGFILFR
-381 ASDLQGA
+381 AESLTQAGRICRA
-388 LEIIKSI
+388 LAD
-395 FRANN
+395 FRF
-400 PEILVDG
+400 EREG
-407 SLYGCGLDISNF
+407 T
-419 LLMLAGIGILLFADL
+419 ILLRGVLSAKVL
-434 CRRRNIVV
+434 
-442 RDVILRQDGWF
+442 
-453 RWLFIALA
+453 
-461 VTAILTFGI
+461 
-470 WGPNYDAAGF
+470 AAGAVAVFLSTGLQRKLAEKLRRSSGCQAAEYAASLLCLALCVLRIASVSFNPF
-480 IYFQF
+480 IYFRF

>member
-51 LLVGVTLLN
+51 LLVGVALLN

-67 RKRLRIRKAVLAVTL
+67 RKRLRKRKAVLAVTL

-224 LLAGIAYCLQIYF
+224 LLVGIAYCLQIYF

-274 RRWHISLTSWF
+274 RRWHISLSMWF
-285 RDYLYFPLGGNRKG
+285 RNYVYIPLGGSRRGLARTCFNTFV
-299 KIRKYLNKMIVFL
+299 VFL
-312 VSGLWHG
+312 LTGLWHG
-319 AGFSYI
+319 AM
-325 IWGGLNGLYQVIG
+325 W
-338 EMTLPLRKKITDGLR
+338 
-353 LHRDSLGHRLFQG
+353 
-366 VFTFVLVDFSWIFFR
+366 TFVLWGLWNGFWLILERATPLKKVSHTLFGHVYMLLIVMLGFILFR
-381 ASDLQGA
+381 AESLTQAGRICRA
-388 LEIIKSI
+388 LAD
-395 FRANN
+395 FRF
-400 PEILVDG
+400 EREG
-407 SLYGCGLDISNF
+407 T
-419 LLMLAGIGILLFADL
+419 ILLRGVLSAKVLAAGAVAVFLSTGLQRKLAEKLRRSSGCQAAEYAASLL
-434 CRRRNIVV
+434 CLALC
-442 RDVILRQDGWF
+442 ILR
-453 RWLFIALA
+453 IAS
-461 VTAILTFGI
+461 VSFN
-470 WGPNYDAAGF
+470 PF
-480 IYFQF
+480 IYFRF

>member
-40 FYSAGSLPHLP
+40 FYSAGSMPHLP
-51 LLVGVTLLN
+51 LLFGVTLLN

-274 RRWHISLTSWF
+274 RRWHISLSMWF
-285 RDYLYFPLGGNRKG
+285 RNYVYIPLGGSRRGLARTCFNTFV
-299 KIRKYLNKMIVFL
+299 VFL
-312 VSGLWHG
+312 LTGLWHG
-319 AGFSYI
+319 AM
-325 IWGGLNGLYQVIG
+325 W
-338 EMTLPLRKKITDGLR
+338 
-353 LHRDSLGHRLFQG
+353 
-366 VFTFVLVDFSWIFFR
+366 TFVLWGLWNGFWLILERATPLKKVSHTLFGHVYMLLIVMLGFILFR
-381 ASDLQGA
+381 AESLTQAGRICRA
-388 LEIIKSI
+388 LAD
-395 FRANN
+395 FRF
-400 PEILVDG
+400 EREG
-407 SLYGCGLDISNF
+407 T
-419 LLMLAGIGILLFADL
+419 ILLRGVLSAKVL
-434 CRRRNIVV
+434 
-442 RDVILRQDGWF
+442 
-453 RWLFIALA
+453 
-461 VTAILTFGI
+461 
-470 WGPNYDAAGF
+470 AAGAVAVFLSTGLQRKLAEKLRRSSGCQAAEYAASLLCLALCVLRIASVSFNPF
-480 IYFQF
+480 IYFRF

>member
-67 RKRLRIRKAVLAVTL
+67 RKRLRIRKAVLVVTL

-195 SKKLLLADVLGTAV
+195 GKKLLLADVLGTAV

-274 RRWHISLTSWF
+274 RRWHISLSMWF
-285 RDYLYFPLGGNRKG
+285 RNYVYIPLGGSRRGLARTCFNTFV
-299 KIRKYLNKMIVFL
+299 VFL
-312 VSGLWHG
+312 LTGLWHG
-319 AGFSYI
+319 AM
-325 IWGGLNGLYQVIG
+325 W
-338 EMTLPLRKKITDGLR
+338 
-353 LHRDSLGHRLFQG
+353 
-366 VFTFVLVDFSWIFFR
+366 TFVLWGLWNGAWLILERATPLKKVSHTLFGHVYMLLIVMLGFILFR
-381 ASDLQGA
+381 AESLTQAGRICRA
-388 LEIIKSI
+388 LAD
-395 FRANN
+395 FRF
-400 PEILVDG
+400 EREG
-407 SLYGCGLDISNF
+407 T
-419 LLMLAGIGILLFADL
+419 ILLRGVLSAKVL
-434 CRRRNIVV
+434 
-442 RDVILRQDGWF
+442 
-453 RWLFIALA
+453 
-461 VTAILTFGI
+461 
-470 WGPNYDAAGF
+470 AAGAVAVFLSTGLQRKLAEKLRRSSGCQAAEYAASLLCLALCVLRIASVSFNPF
-480 IYFQF
+480 IYFRF

>member
-195 SKKLLLADVLGTAV
+195 GKKLLLADVLGTAV

-274 RRWHISLTSWF
+274 RRWHISLSMWF
-285 RDYLYFPLGGNRKG
+285 RNYVYIPLGGSRRGLARTCFNTFV
-299 KIRKYLNKMIVFL
+299 VFL
-312 VSGLWHG
+312 LTGLWHG
-319 AGFSYI
+319 AM
-325 IWGGLNGLYQVIG
+325 W
-338 EMTLPLRKKITDGLR
+338 
-353 LHRDSLGHRLFQG
+353 
-366 VFTFVLVDFSWIFFR
+366 TFVLWGLWNGFWLILERATPLKKVSHTLFGHVYMLLIVMLGFILFR
-381 ASDLQGA
+381 AESLTQAGRICRA
-388 LEIIKSI
+388 LAD
-395 FRANN
+395 FRF
-400 PEILVDG
+400 EREG
-407 SLYGCGLDISNF
+407 T
-419 LLMLAGIGILLFADL
+419 ILLRGVLSAKVL
-434 CRRRNIVV
+434 
-442 RDVILRQDGWF
+442 
-453 RWLFIALA
+453 
-461 VTAILTFGI
+461 
-470 WGPNYDAAGF
+470 AAGAVAVFLSTGLQRKLAEKLRRSSGCQAAEYAASLLCLAICVLRIASVSFNPF
-480 IYFQF
+480 IYFRF